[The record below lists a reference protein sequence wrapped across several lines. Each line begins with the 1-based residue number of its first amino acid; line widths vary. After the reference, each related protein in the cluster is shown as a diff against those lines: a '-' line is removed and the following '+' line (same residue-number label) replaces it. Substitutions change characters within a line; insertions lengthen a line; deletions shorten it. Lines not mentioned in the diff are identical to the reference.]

1 MSTKTTK
8 NNTKTT
14 KNTKSSSN
22 KKTADKKVS
31 KTKNNLSKKNAEKK
45 VEKDLALQDEALKDL
60 GNVQA
65 NTEEVLEEK
74 DDAQKEEKVANK
86 KKEAVIKAPRI
97 IPKEEEKEPKK
108 KKKEKDIIFERFNPQ
123 VKVGLSADQVQQ
135 RISQGLTNVVHSK
148 NTKTYKS
155 IIFGNIFTF
164 FNMLCFLVAVAL
176 ISVGAIGD
184 CFFMIIVLANTCI
197 GIIQE
202 IKAKKTIEKIS
213 LVSSPTALVIRD
225 KLESKIPVSELVLD
239 DIIMLQTGK
248 QICADS
254 IVLEGTVEVNESL
267 LTGESVAVKKT
278 KGDILYSGSFVV
290 GGKCFARVDKIGNDT
305 YTAKLAAQAKQY
317 RKPKSELMGT
327 LNTIIKIIGIV
338 IIPLAILMFMNNS
351 SV

>member
-1 MSTKTTK
+1 MSTKNKKKNTTS
-8 NNTKTT
+8 NT
-14 KNTKSSSN
+14 KNTKKSKNSS
-22 KKTADKKVS
+22 KATE
-31 KTKNNLSKKNAEKK
+31 TKK
-45 VEKDLALQDEALKDL
+45 VEDTKKAPAKKNKQNDKREKDLELEIKKTDLASSEA
-60 GNVQA
+60 V
-65 NTEEVLEEK
+65 TEEVLEEK
-74 DDAQKEEKVANK
+74 DNILEEKNAK

-97 IPKEEEKEPKK
+97 IPKEEEKKSKK
-108 KKKEKDIIFERFNPQ
+108 KKKEKDVVIERFNPQ

-135 RISQGLTNVVHSK
+135 RIDEGLTNIVHSK

-164 FNMLCFLVAVAL
+164 FNMLCLLVAVAL

-254 IVLEGTVEVNESL
+254 IVLEGTV
-267 LTGESVAVKKT
+267 
-278 KGDILYSGSFVV
+278 
-290 GGKCFARVDKIGNDT
+290 
-305 YTAKLAAQAKQY
+305 
-317 RKPKSELMGT
+317 
-327 LNTIIKIIGIV
+327 
-338 IIPLAILMFMNNS
+338 
-351 SV
+351 